1 MATAP
6 VIKTST
12 EMYATKVHDPSD
24 KDGWYRITPEYAQF
38 LLDTRQ
44 KNRELSDS
52 RASAIA
58 SQILQGDWRANG
70 ESIVLDSQGR
80 MCDGQHRCK
89 AVVISKVPIV
99 SYMVKVH
106 DHMDSGAFDSID
118 RGRSRTAADR
128 LYLDDVSNHN
138 LIAAL
143 TKRVLGWERGWR
155 GSTAGRY
162 GITVTDV
169 RERYESD
176 SELLQLVA
184 RMIVNRTPALKG
196 MAAPSIIGMVL
207 YFAWQRNPD
216 KATKWIDGLCTGANL
231 EVGDPALT
239 LRTRLLSDRSK
250 NVGRMSGVNVL
261 VATIR
266 SWNSYYLGKKL
277 TIIKAGVID
286 DKEFPEFED

>member
-6 VIKTST
+6 VVKTNA
-12 EMYATKVHDPSD
+12 EVYATKVHGPSD

-44 KNRELSDS
+44 KNRELSES
-52 RASAIA
+52 RAAIIA
-58 SQILQGDWRANG
+58 SQITQGDWRANG

-80 MCDGQHRCK
+80 MCDGQHRCR
-89 AVVISKVPIV
+89 AVVISKRDIV
-99 SYMVKVH
+99 SYVVKVH

-155 GSTAGRY
+155 GSIAGRY

-176 SELLQLVA
+176 AEMLQSIA
-184 RMIVNRTPALKG
+184 RMIVNRAPALKG
-196 MAAPSIIGMVL
+196 LAAPSVVGMVL
-207 YFAWQRNPD
+207 YFAWQRDPD

-231 EVGDPALT
+231 QVGDPALT

-250 NVGRMSGVNVL
+250 NVGRMSGVNIL
-261 VATIR
+261 VAAIR
-266 SWNSYYLGKKL
+266 SWNAYYLGKKL
-277 TIIKAGVID
+277 TIIKADVND
-286 DKEFPEFED
+286 DKEFPEFAD